1 MKIHSKTKKIFK
13 KVLNLDVVND
23 KDLKIQITNLC
34 DSLKFLE
41 ILIEIEKNLKINIK
55 NKNIKTIGEVISLFL
70 K

>member
-23 KDLKIQITNLC
+23 KDLKIQIKNLC

-41 ILIEIEKNLKINIK
+41 MLIEIEKNLKINIK
-55 NKNIKTIGEVISLFL
+55 NKNIKTIGDVNNLFL